1 MTFEDVPPGQVP
13 TRMTPAASS
22 GGRENACASTHARR
36 GMMPNWATVPIK
48 TSRGRCR
55 TSLKSANRSVI
66 PIPNMT
72 MPSRIVIHGTLQR
85 NVHG

>member
-1 MTFEDVPPGQVP
+1 
-13 TRMTPAASS
+13 
-22 GGRENACASTHARR
+22 
-36 GMMPNWATVPIK
+36 MPNWATVPIK

>member
-1 MTFEDVPPGQVP
+1 
-13 TRMTPAASS
+13 
-22 GGRENACASTHARR
+22 
-36 GMMPNWATVPIK
+36 MPNWATVPIK

-55 TSLKSANRSVI
+55 TSLKSAKRSVI